1 MPLTYRF
8 QSARNCYLIP
18 LKRAFREMNTF
29 ADPWVRVLTDGGRK
43 GSLGVDFRDRM
54 VTGLTLMIREGI
66 AGYKAFAR
74 EIPETMSAQTTRFE
88 ALPAGCMDQEEE
100 A

>member
-1 MPLTYRF
+1 MADR
-8 QSARNCYLIP
+8 ARANNLMAD
-18 LKRAFREMNTF
+18 LRES
-29 ADPWVRVLTDGGRK
+29 V
-43 GSLGVDFRDRM
+43 
-54 VTGLTLMIREGI
+54 VTGLTLVSGEGI
-66 AGYKAFAR
+66 AGYRAFAR

>member
-1 MPLTYRF
+1 
-8 QSARNCYLIP
+8 
-18 LKRAFREMNTF
+18 MNTF
-29 ADPWVRVLTDGGRK
+29 ADPRVRVLAGRARANNLMADLRE
-43 GSLGVDFRDRM
+43 SV
-54 VTGLTLMIREGI
+54 VTGLTLMIRDGI
-66 AGYKAFAR
+66 AGHKAFAR

>member
-1 MPLTYRF
+1 
-8 QSARNCYLIP
+8 
-18 LKRAFREMNTF
+18 MNTF
-29 ADPWVRVLTDGGRK
+29 ADPRVRVLA
-43 GSLGVDFRDRM
+43 DRARANNLM
-54 VTGLTLMIREGI
+54 ADLRESVVTGLTLVIREGI
-66 AGYKAFAR
+66 AGHKAFAR

>member
-1 MPLTYRF
+1 LAGR
-8 QSARNCYLIP
+8 ARANNLMAD
-18 LKRAFREMNTF
+18 LRES
-29 ADPWVRVLTDGGRK
+29 V
-43 GSLGVDFRDRM
+43 
-54 VTGLTLMIREGI
+54 VTGLTLVIREGI
-66 AGYKAFAR
+66 AGHKAFAR